1 MTEQTTTEPE
11 VLTAKQV
18 RDRLH
23 ISRAQWYRVAPSLPV
38 TYALGKQSPRYVW
51 RKVVEY
57 LERTSAA

>member
-11 VLTAKQV
+11 VLRAKQV

-23 ISRAQWYRVAPSLPV
+23 ISRSQWYRVAPSLPV